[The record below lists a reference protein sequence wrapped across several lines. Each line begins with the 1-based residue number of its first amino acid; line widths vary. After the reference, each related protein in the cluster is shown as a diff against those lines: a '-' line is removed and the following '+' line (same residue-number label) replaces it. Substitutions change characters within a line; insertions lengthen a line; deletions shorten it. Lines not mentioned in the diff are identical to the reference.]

1 MPRSR
6 RGSRRPPGKGMMRD
20 EHARLL
26 HRLRHVPGH
35 HAAVPL
41 PAVVRAEG
49 PPAARGPCSRAR
61 VHPACG
67 VRRACGQR
75 PALARACSMRA
86 CGPPPCHLSPQRWWS
101 WSRARLSRCCGAP
114 LPVAPAMRCWRS
126 ASPRAQCKAGH
137 SRIAGWAPVSLCGAF
152 PLSDGVSFLVGRAP
166 TSAVSVGRFDGKIEG
181 VRMNLQID

>member
-49 PPAARGPCSRAR
+49 PPAARGPCS
-61 VHPACG
+61 V
-67 VRRACGQR
+67 
-75 PALARACSMRA
+75 RA

-166 TSAVSVGRFDGKIEG
+166 TSAVSVGRFDGKIEAFG
-181 VRMNLQID
+181 